1 MFLNRDEPGSE
12 LSFGEVNP
20 PLVKKRVSKKSDQR
34 ESYQEFI
41 AKESSDVIRLWNI
54 ICKEGT
60 RRVKQHIIN
69 SNVPCH
75 SFIA

>member
-12 LSFGEVNP
+12 LCFGEVNP
-20 PLVKKRVSKKSDQR
+20 PLVKKSDQR

>member
-12 LSFGEVNP
+12 LCFGEVNP

-69 SNVPCH
+69 SNVPCR